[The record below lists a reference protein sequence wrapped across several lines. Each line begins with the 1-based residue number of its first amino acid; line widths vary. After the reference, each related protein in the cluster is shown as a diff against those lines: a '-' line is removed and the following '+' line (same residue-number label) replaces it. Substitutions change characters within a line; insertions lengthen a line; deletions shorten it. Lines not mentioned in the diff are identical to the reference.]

1 MRPSFLF
8 FICAA
13 LVAISA
19 TELAAGGRGQ
29 TAAHTDWARERW
41 AAQWIACPEAPQR
54 DRGVFHFRKTID
66 LTGLSKEFVV
76 HVSADNRFILFVNGT
91 RIGEG
96 PASSDLSHWKYETFD
111 LRPFLHHGK
120 NVIGATVWNFGTEAP
135 LAQMTARTGFI
146 LQGDG
151 ESEQIANTDDSWEV
165 EIEGGHGA
173 SATDFMSVLRRYYA
187 GPPGEI
193 IDGRHYDWDWSGGIV
208 ASEGGATRWRKAKM
222 LGNGAAR
229 ESSDSP
235 TIWMLEPNPLPQMEH
250 REVPTGLVV
259 ASSGLDSQEVQAT
272 SFRIAARAKAS
283 VLLDAGTLTTAYPEM
298 ILSGGADARVRLT
311 YAEALVDEQGK
322 KGNRSET
329 HGRHILG
336 VFDEF
341 IADGGKNRSFIPLI
355 WRTWR
360 YLQIDVTTGDQPLDV
375 DKLRVW
381 FTAYPFREEARFAS
395 SDPEL
400 AKIWEVGWR
409 TARLCAHETYMDT
422 PYWERLQYVGDTR
435 IQALISYVVSGDDRL
450 ARQAID
456 AVDSSR
462 IPDGITASRYPSQLP
477 QFIPTFSLLW
487 VGMVHDFFTYR
498 NDPEFVRRHFP
509 GMRTVLDWFLR
520 HQRADGLMGKLPW
533 WPFLDWT
540 RDFRAGVPPQDADG
554 GSVPITLQFIE
565 ALRNA
570 ADLEHRLGDATR
582 AKIYG
587 EDADKAAEA
596 VRKLCWD
603 EKAGLIADTPARSH
617 FSQHAN
623 ALAVW
628 LDVIPRE
635 KQKSVL
641 EKVLAAPSNGGRTGD
656 LSMSE
661 ASYYF
666 RFYLARAMEHAGMAD
681 AYLSTL
687 QPWRDM
693 LKMGLT
699 TWAETPEPTRSDSHA
714 WSAHPN
720 FDLLRLVAGIRPAA
734 PEFSEIVIEPHLGN
748 LQDVSATMPH
758 RKGRIEV
765 TYRAESGG
773 GTSAKIALPEG
784 VPARLIWHGRTY
796 SLRSGEQTL
805 QLP

>member
-1 MRPSFLF
+1 MRPSFRF
-8 FICAA
+8 SYCAA
-13 LVAISA
+13 LVMICAA
-19 TELAAGGRGQ
+19 EVAAGGRGQ
-29 TAAHTDWARERW
+29 NAAHAAFAGEHWS
-41 AAQWIACPEAPQR
+41 AQWIACPGAPQR
-54 DRGVFHFRKTID
+54 DAGVFHFRKTID
-66 LTGLSKEFVV
+66 LTDLSKEFVV
-76 HVSADNRFILFVNGT
+76 HVSADNRFILFVNAT

-111 LRPFLHHGK
+111 LRPFLHTGK
-120 NVIGATVWNFGTEAP
+120 NEIGATVWNFGTQAP
-135 LAQMTARTGFI
+135 LGQMTSRMGFI

-151 ESEQIANTDDSWEV
+151 EAEQIANTDDSWEA
-165 EIEGGHGA
+165 EIENGHEA
-173 SATDFMSVLRRYYA
+173 SATDFMSLLRWYYA

-193 IDGRHYDWDWSGGIV
+193 IDGRRYDWDWNRAPV
-208 ASEGGATRWRKAKM
+208 ASEGRPTAWRKATM
-222 LGNGAAR
+222 LGKGAAR
-229 ESSDSP
+229 ESSDSR
-235 TIWMLEPNPLPQMEH
+235 TIWMFEPDPLPRMEYS
-250 REVPTGLVV
+250 EIPLGLEV
-259 ASSGLDSQEVQAT
+259 ASSGLDSQKEQPT
-272 SFRIAARAKAS
+272 SFRVAARAKAS
-283 VLLDAGTLTTAYPEM
+283 VLLDAGTLTTAYPEI

-311 YAEALVDEQGK
+311 YAEALLDEQGR
-322 KGNRSET
+322 KGNRNET
-329 HGRHILG
+329 QGRHILG
-336 VFDEF
+336 LFDEF
-341 IADGGKNRSFIPLI
+341 IADGGNNRSFTPLI

-360 YLQIDVTTGDQPLDV
+360 YLQIDVTTGDQPLEV
-375 DKLRVW
+375 EKLRVW
-381 FTAYPFREEARFAS
+381 FTAYPFREEARFAA

-435 IQALISYVVSGDDRL
+435 IQALVSYVVSGDDRL

-456 AVDSSR
+456 AIDSSR

-477 QFIPTFSLLW
+477 QFIPTFSLIW
-487 VGMVHDFFTYR
+487 VGMLHDFFTYR
-498 NDPEFVRRHFP
+498 DDAEFVRGHFP
-509 GMRTVLDWFLR
+509 GTRTVLDWFLR

-540 RDFRAGVPPQDADG
+540 HDFRAGVPPQDADG
-554 GSVPITLQFIE
+554 GSTPITLQFIE

-570 ADLEHRLGDATR
+570 AELEQRLGDATR
-582 AKIYG
+582 AKIYS
-587 EDADKAAEA
+587 ERADKASEA

-603 EKAGLIADTPARSH
+603 EKAGLIADTPRRSH

-628 LDVIPRE
+628 LDVIPRD

-641 EKVLAAPSNGGRTGD
+641 EKVLAAPGRGARTD
-656 LSMSE
+656 ALALSE

-734 PEFSEIVIEPHLGN
+734 PQFSEIVIEPHLGH
-748 LQDVSATMPH
+748 LQNVTATMPH

-765 TYRAESGG
+765 SYTAQSGG
-773 GTSAKIALPEG
+773 GTSAKIAVPEG
-784 VPARLIWHGRTY
+784 VPARLIWKGHTY
-796 SLRSGEQTL
+796 PLRSGEQTL

>member
-1 MRPSFLF
+1 MRRLLRF
-8 FICAA
+8 F
-13 LVAISA
+13 ISA
-19 TELAAGGRGQ
+19 TLLAIFGSELAVGGPGQ
-29 TAAHTDWARERW
+29 ATAHRDWATERW
-41 AAQWIACPEAPQR
+41 AAQWIACREAPQR
-54 DRGVFHFRKTID
+54 DAGVFHFRKTLP
-66 LTGLSKEFVV
+66 LTNLPTEFVV
-76 HVSADNRFILFVNGT
+76 HVSADNRFILFVNGN
-91 RIGEG
+91 RVGEG

-111 LRPFLHHGK
+111 LRRFLHSGK
-120 NVIGATVWNFGTEAP
+120 NVIAATVWNFGAQAP
-135 LAQMTARTGFI
+135 LAQMTSRAAFI

-151 ESEQIANTDDSWEV
+151 AAAQIANTDDSWQV
-165 EIEGGHGA
+165 EIENGHGV
-173 SATDFMSVLRRYYA
+173 SATDFVSVLRRYYA

-193 IDGRHYDWDWSGGIV
+193 IDGRRYDWGWNRATGAGEI
-208 ASEGGATRWRKAKM
+208 GATRWRKPAM
-222 LGNGAAR
+222 LGKGAAR
-229 ESSDSP
+229 ESSDAP
-235 TIWMLEPNPLPQMEH
+235 TIWMLQPDPLPQMEYT
-250 REVPTGLVV
+250 EVPAGLVV
-259 ASSGLDSQEVQAT
+259 ASSGVDSKDVQGT
-272 SFRIAARAKAS
+272 SFRIAARAKVS
-283 VLLDAGTLTTAYPEM
+283 VLLDAGTLATAYPEI
-298 ILSGGADARVRLT
+298 ILSRGADARVRLT

-322 KGNRSET
+322 KGNRNET
-329 HGRHILG
+329 QGRHILG

-341 IADGGKNRSFIPLI
+341 IADGGNHRSFIPLI

-360 YLQIDVTTGDQPLDV
+360 YLQIDITTGDQPLQV
-375 DKLRVW
+375 EKLRVW
-381 FTAYPFREEARFAS
+381 CTAYPFREEARFAA

-450 ARQAID
+450 SRQAID
-456 AVDSSR
+456 AIDNSR

-487 VGMVHDFFTYR
+487 VGMLHDFFTYR
-498 NDPEFVRRHFP
+498 DDPEFVRGHLP
-509 GMRTVLDWFLR
+509 GTRAVLDWFLR
-520 HQRADGLMGKLPW
+520 YQRADGLMGKLPW
-533 WPFLDWT
+533 WPFVDWT
-540 RDFRAGVPPQDADG
+540 RDFQAGVPPQDADG
-554 GSVPITLQFIE
+554 GSAPITLQFIE
-565 ALRNA
+565 ALSNA
-570 ADLEHRLGDATR
+570 AELEQRLGDAER
-582 AKIYG
+582 ARIYREHAG
-587 EDADKAAEA
+587 QAAEGL
-596 VRKLCWD
+596 RKACWD

-617 FSQHAN
+617 FSQQAN

-641 EKVLAAPSNGGRTGD
+641 AKA
-656 LSMSE
+656 LSKTDDPALSE

-681 AYLSTL
+681 DYLSTL

-734 PEFSEIVIEPHLGN
+734 PQFSEIVIEPHLGN
-748 LQDVSATMPH
+748 LQNLSAGMPL

-765 TYRAESGG
+765 SYSAESGG
-773 GTSAKIALPEG
+773 GTRAKIVVPEG
-784 VPARLIWHGRTY
+784 VPARLIWKGRTY
-796 SLRSGEQTL
+796 TLRSGEQTL